1 VPSLTRLLVK
11 RVRRRILRN
20 RVIRAAVRARW
31 SVHRRSDLVRLGSEY
46 GGWWVP
52 ENAIAPGARAYC
64 AGVGND
70 ITFDLALV
78 DRYGCEVWAFDPT
91 PAVVAAVTTW
101 STPAQWHFEPV
112 GLWDRDDV
120 IRFYA
125 PSAPGHGSLSAT
137 NAQGT
142 AAFIEA
148 PVEALPAIM
157 RRLGH
162 DRIDILKMDIEGAE
176 GRVLAAML
184 RTMIRPKVVCVEFD
198 QPEAPWRTRRRIREL
213 LAAGYVLNK
222 VEYWNYTF
230 LRLDAPSTGLTGCS
244 T

>member
-1 VPSLTRLLVK
+1 MPSSKRLLIK
-11 RVRRRILRN
+11 RIQRRVLRN
-20 RVIRAAVRARW
+20 RIIRTTVCARW
-31 SVHRRSDLVRLGSEY
+31 QVQARSDLVRLGSDY

-52 ENAIAPGARAYC
+52 ENAIARGARAYC

-91 PAVVAAVTTW
+91 PDVVAAVTTW
-101 STPAQWHFEPV
+101 ATPAQWHFEAV
-112 GLWDRDDV
+112 GLWDRNDV

-125 PSAPGHGSLSAT
+125 PSVPGHASLSAT
-137 NAQGT
+137 NSQGT
-142 AAFIEA
+142 ATFIEA
-148 PVEALPAIM
+148 PVDALPAIM

-176 GRVLAAML
+176 GRVLASML
-184 RTMIRPKVVCVEFD
+184 RTTIRPQVVCVEFD
-198 QPEAPWRTRRRIREL
+198 QPEAPWRTRRRIRDL
-213 LAAGYVLNK
+213 LAAGYFLSK

-230 LRLDAPSTGLTGCS
+230 VRLESPSTGSTGCS
-244 T
+244 S